1 MRATN
6 SYSAHQNTSD
16 KYHLQTQIAV
26 GPIVKKNTKRYLF
39 ATNKTFIFVFKISN
53 SLRKL

>member
-26 GPIVKKNTKRYLF
+26 GPIVKKHPKQFWVHIIIYL
-39 ATNKTFIFVFKISN
+39 I
-53 SLRKL
+53 